1 MVKVYIAGP
10 IPQVGLD
17 ILKENNI
24 EVDMYDGPGVVD
36 QETLKNGVKDAD
48 ALISILSTNVDKD
61 VIEAG
66 ENLKVIANY
75 GAGFNNVDI
84 DFAKSKGIY
93 VTNTP
98 EVSTRSTAELT
109 FALVLA
115 VARRIPEGDQLSR
128 TKGFDGWAPLFF
140 RGREVSGKTIG
151 IVGLGAIGSAV
162 AKRAKAFDMDVL
174 YTGPHRKE
182 DKERELGV
190 KYADFDTLLENSD
203 FVTINAAYN
212 DNLHHMFDTEQ
223 FKQMK
228 PTAYLVNASRGPIV
242 NEQALADALKD
253 KVIEGAA
260 LDVYEFEPKITEDLK
275 SLDNV
280 VITPHIGNATFEARN
295 GMAKI
300 VANNTVDVLKENK
313 APKFVVNDVE

>member
-1 MVKVYIAGP
+1 MAKVYIAGP

-17 ILKENNI
+17 ILEKNNI

-61 VIEAG
+61 VIAAG

-84 DFAKSKGIY
+84 EYAESKGIY

-98 EVSTRSTAELT
+98 GVSTRSTAELT

-115 VARRIPEGDQLSR
+115 VARRIAEGDQLSR

-151 IVGLGAIGSAV
+151 IFGLGNIGYAV
-162 AKRAKAFDMDVL
+162 AKRAKAFDMDIL

-182 DKERELGV
+182 DKEKELGA
-190 KYADFDTLLENSD
+190 KYVDFDTLLKESD
-203 FVTINAAYN
+203 FITINAAYKPE
-212 DNLHHMFDTEQ
+212 LHHLFDTEQ

-228 PTAYLVNASRGPIV
+228 PTVYLVNAARGPIV

-280 VITPHIGNATFEARN
+280 VITPHIGNATFEARD
-295 GMAKI
+295 GMAEI
-300 VANNTVDVLKENK
+300 VANNTVDVLKDNK
-313 APKFVVNDVE
+313 APQYVVNNVK

>member
-1 MVKVYIAGP
+1 MAKVYIAGP

-17 ILKENNI
+17 ILEKNNI

-61 VIEAG
+61 VIAAG

-84 DFAKSKGIY
+84 EYAESKGIY

-98 EVSTRSTAELT
+98 GVSTRSTAELT

-115 VARRIPEGDQLSR
+115 VARRIAEGDQLSR

-151 IVGLGAIGSAV
+151 IFGLGNIGYAV
-162 AKRAKAFDMDVL
+162 AKRAKAFDMDIL

-182 DKERELGV
+182 DKEKELGA
-190 KYADFDTLLENSD
+190 KYVDFDTLLKESD
-203 FVTINAAYN
+203 FITINAAYKPE
-212 DNLHHMFDTEQ
+212 LHHLFDTEQ

-228 PTAYLVNASRGPIV
+228 PTAYLVNAARGPIV

-280 VITPHIGNATFEARN
+280 VITPHIGNATFEARD
-295 GMAKI
+295 GMAEI
-300 VANNTVDVLKENK
+300 VANNTVDVLKDNK
-313 APKFVVNDVE
+313 APQYVANNVK

>member
-1 MVKVYIAGP
+1 
-10 IPQVGLD
+10 
-17 ILKENNI
+17 
-24 EVDMYDGPGVVD
+24 
-36 QETLKNGVKDAD
+36 
-48 ALISILSTNVDKD
+48 
-61 VIEAG
+61 
-66 ENLKVIANY
+66 
-75 GAGFNNVDI
+75 
-84 DFAKSKGIY
+84 
-93 VTNTP
+93 
-98 EVSTRSTAELT
+98 
-109 FALVLA
+109 
-115 VARRIPEGDQLSR
+115 
-128 TKGFDGWAPLFF
+128 
-140 RGREVSGKTIG
+140 
-151 IVGLGAIGSAV
+151 
-162 AKRAKAFDMDVL
+162 MDVL

-280 VITPHIGNATFEARN
+280 VITPHIGNATFEARD

>member
-1 MVKVYIAGP
+1 MAKVYIAGP

-17 ILKENNI
+17 ILEKNNI
-24 EVDMYDGPGVVD
+24 EVDMYDSPGVVD

-61 VIEAG
+61 VIAAG

-84 DFAKSKGIY
+84 EYAESKGIY

-98 EVSTRSTAELT
+98 GVSTRSTAELT

-115 VARRIPEGDQLSR
+115 VARRIAEGDQLSR

-151 IVGLGAIGSAV
+151 IFGLGNIGYAV
-162 AKRAKAFDMDVL
+162 AKRAKAFDMDIL

-182 DKERELGV
+182 DKEKELGA
-190 KYADFDTLLENSD
+190 KYVDFDTLLKESD
-203 FVTINAAYN
+203 FITINAAYKPE
-212 DNLHHMFDTEQ
+212 LHHLFDTEQ

-228 PTAYLVNASRGPIV
+228 PTAYLVNAARGPIV

-280 VITPHIGNATFEARN
+280 VITPHIGNATFEARD
-295 GMAKI
+295 GMAEI
-300 VANNTVDVLKENK
+300 VANNTVDVLKDNK
-313 APKFVVNDVE
+313 APQYVVNNVK